1 MQVLKLGRSAL
12 PAVAAMIL
20 ALGLLAAPATAQDAS
35 GSNPT
40 AQAASEQQLF
50 EELNKI
56 QGRVTIPNPQA
67 ATLEQPQGRDFRAFH
82 EGTLPWIG
90 GIAILGMLAVLAV
103 FYFVRGRIRTKGP
116 KANVRILRFNAIE
129 RLAHWLTA
137 TAFIVLAITG
147 LNFIFGKRLL
157 MPLIGADAFA
167 SWSQWAKYAHDFFS
181 WAFILGALVMLVVWV
196 WDNLPDRY
204 DANWLKQGG
213 GMFDKSGSTHPPAG
227 RFNAGQKLIFWSV
240 VLGGG
245 ALSVSGIFMLFPF
258 AFTDVNGMQTGADDP
273 CHVGVLH
280 DRRHDRAHLHRHP
293 RHGRRLRRDGVGH
306 RRSQLGQAA
315 PQRLGREEGRRRSA
329 SAASGNAGRI
339 GVAASGRPAEGLASR
354 VNGLRP
360 PR

>member
-1 MQVLKLGRSAL
+1 MQVLKLCRSAL
-12 PAVAAMIL
+12 PLVAAIVL
-20 ALGLLAAPATAQDAS
+20 ALGVLAAPVTAQDAA
-35 GSNPT
+35 GSDPT
-40 AQAASEQQLF
+40 AETLTEQQLF

-90 GIAILGMLAVLAV
+90 GIVILGMLVAIAV

-157 MPLIGADAFA
+157 MPLIGADAFG
-167 SWSQWAKYAHDFFS
+167 SWSQWAKYTHDFFA
-181 WAFILGALVMLVVWV
+181 WGFMLGVLVILVVWV

-204 DANWLKQGG
+204 DANWLKHGG
-213 GMFDKSGSTHPPAG
+213 GMFDKSNSTHPPAG

-240 VLGGG
+240 VLGGA

-258 AFTDVNGMQTGADDP
+258 AFTDVNGMQLAQTIHAI
-273 CHVGVLH
+273 VGVLMIAVIIAH
-280 DRRHDRAHLHRHP
+280 IYIGSLGMEGAFDAMESGTVDLNWAKQHHSAWVEKKGDAGAPPRRATT
-293 RHGRRLRRDGVGH
+293 
-306 RRSQLGQAA
+306 
-315 PQRLGREEGRRRSA
+315 
-329 SAASGNAGRI
+329 
-339 GVAASGRPAEGLASR
+339 PAE
-354 VNGLRP
+354 
-360 PR
+360 

>member
-1 MQVLKLGRSAL
+1 MADRRL

-82 EGTLPWIG
+82 EGTLPWIA
-90 GIAILGMLAVLAV
+90 GIAILGMLAVIAV

-116 KANVRILRFNAIE
+116 KANVRIVRFNAIE
-129 RLAHWLTA
+129 RFAHWLTA

-167 SWSQWAKYAHDFFS
+167 SWSQWAKYAHDFFA
-181 WAFILGALVMLVVWV
+181 WAFILGALMHARHVGLGQPARS
-196 WDNLPDRY
+196 LRREL
-204 DANWLKQGG
+204 AE
-213 GMFDKSGSTHPPAG
+213 AG
-227 RFNAGQKLIFWSV
+227 RRTVRQVRQHPSSRGPVQRRTEAHLLV
-240 VLGGG
+240 GG
-245 ALSVSGIFMLFPF
+245 A
-258 AFTDVNGMQTGADDP
+258 
-273 CHVGVLH
+273 
-280 DRRHDRAHLHRHP
+280 
-293 RHGRRLRRDGVGH
+293 
-306 RRSQLGQAA
+306 
-315 PQRLGREEGRRRSA
+315 GRRRA
-329 SAASGNAGRI
+329 RR
-339 GVAASGRPAEGLASR
+339 RPGFSCCSR
-354 VNGLRP
+354 SSSP
-360 PR
+360 T